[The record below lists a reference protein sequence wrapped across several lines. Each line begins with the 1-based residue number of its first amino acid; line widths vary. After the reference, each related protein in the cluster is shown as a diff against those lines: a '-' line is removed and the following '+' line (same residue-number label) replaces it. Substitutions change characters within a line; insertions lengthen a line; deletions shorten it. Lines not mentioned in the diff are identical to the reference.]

1 VALDVGRA
9 YRALGENKS
18 PGATHA
24 FIQVDGL
31 QKWAALSCGSYEGEA
46 PPVVG
51 GEPGRV
57 EDCLPFF
64 DDLDNPEDIPG
75 FGIVDATP
83 VAPELTAFD
92 QAVNQACGVPGKS
105 VSRAEFEA
113 LFIAHP
119 AVLERIAE
127 FTGGRVFADRPQPAN
142 SAAYLDDL
150 TDAWFAIHGFGH
162 IFCGEPAPGGSIG
175 GLHFRGRYLQ
185 LQEQE
190 LACRLPNNRGNEE
203 IVPGTI
209 YTLGVIMQVNGATA
223 RQSMKGYGLTLSAE
237 DIFKV
242 VTRGFAENPTQSSSS
257 QGCLLTVEDEG
268 ARFVTVFVRRKQGVR
283 TFFPDATPDR
293 GRNPDCAAEIVVA
306 GGESGPVSSNT
317 APVVSRSLSVRT
329 LSAGALTEL
338 PVRADTFT
346 DPDGDTLSLSATRAD
361 GSPLPDWAD
370 FDSERGVLL
379 LLPEPEDAGTRLT
392 IVITASDGQ
401 TQVCDSVTVEV
412 AEGN

>member
-1 VALDVGRA
+1 VPAQDILDPRA
-9 YRALGENKS
+9 QKD
-18 PGATHA
+18 
-24 FIQVDGL
+24 DGL
-31 QKWAALSCGSYEGEA
+31 DIRSRTRAERAGDLDGGAGFAALTERDTVSATLVRAGLTRGTLRAVERCGSSGFARLSAELRVGDADLGDELHQREA
-46 PPVVG
+46 QQLRTRAPAEPPYG
-51 GEPGRV
+51 
-57 EDCLPFF
+57 F
-64 DDLDNPEDIPG
+64 D
-75 FGIVDATP
+75 
-83 VAPELTAFD
+83 
-92 QAVNQACGVPGKS
+92 
-105 VSRAEFEA
+105 
-113 LFIAHP
+113 
-119 AVLERIAE
+119 
-127 FTGGRVFADRPQPAN
+127 
-142 SAAYLDDL
+142 
-150 TDAWFAIHGFGH
+150 H
-162 IFCGEPAPGGSIG
+162 IFCGEPAAGGSIG

-185 LQEQE
+185 LQEQG

-209 YTLGVIMQVNGATA
+209 YTLGVVMQVNGATA
-223 RQSMKGYGLTLSAE
+223 RQSIKGYGLTLSAE

-242 VTRGFAENPTQSSSS
+242 VTRGFGENPTQSSSS
-257 QGCLLTVEDEG
+257 QGCLLTVEDDG
-268 ARFVTVFVRRKQGVR
+268 ARFVTVFVRRKLGVR

-317 APVVSRSLSVRT
+317 APVVSRPLSVRM

-338 PVRADTFT
+338 PVPADTFT
-346 DPDGDTLSLSATRAD
+346 DPDGDTLSLSAAGAD

-401 TQVCDSVTVEV
+401 TQVSDSVTVEV